1 MAGTIQNLKQDAV
14 AQIYLKKKKLPLR
27 EASEQSNCHSVFF
40 CTYIF
45 FQRKETMKFVSP
57 TIICC
62 FLRIFTSFLLLG
74 NKIAS
79 LLKSCCIQLLAKS
92 LKK

>member
-1 MAGTIQNLKQDAV
+1 MERAEQ
-14 AQIYLKKKKLPLR
+14 LP
-27 EASEQSNCHSVFF
+27 ECVF

-57 TIICC
+57 TIVCC
-62 FLRIFTSFLLLG
+62 ILQNIGFVRIFTSFLLLG
-74 NKIAS
+74 NKIGS